1 VSTYPQVHVRFETI
15 GEPYDTVTILIHED
29 SLVTIRSQRDT
40 LERLITRYGAHAFF
54 GEPQAEPPRQTA

>member
-15 GEPYDTVTILIHED
+15 GEPYHTMTIFINED
-29 SLVTIRSQRDT
+29 SLATIERQLNT

-54 GEPQAEPPRQTA
+54 GEPDTEPPRQTA